1 VDGWDFEDPWTW
13 DEQEGDYQIFLYAVA
28 EELSDL
34 FFLSDNY
41 YTPDAMEDYNL
52 GYLAA
57 ELWWP
62 LVTQLSGM
70 VDLEAVVDLAHA
82 LDGLLRL
89 PGLPTELL
97 EAPLIFLESVL
108 EGNLPREPSG
118 RRVDSRR
125 LVKIALTTT
134 QYLQHLSP
142 PAQSA
147 ARAWASVHRQIL
159 GASELDAFD
168 FGEEDFADL
177 LFAPDLPPA
186 VTGFSMVIGMT
197 LMRWP
202 ERGEGLPLP
211 PKFLDPE
218 LYDEMLDQWLALPD
232 SPTVTEEG
240 VGEAEALFAQ
250 GQLAH
255 VLADLGAM
263 EGVFPDEAGDGD
275 MKLTYSR
282 LSRAIL
288 WVHSQCRHCPERDG
302 IACKAA
308 DNWTDRPVALLDVA
322 GEIANTSRISGC
334 IKM

>member
-1 VDGWDFEDPWTW
+1 MDDWDFDEKWPW
-13 DEQEGDYQIFLYAVA
+13 DMQGGHQVFLSAVA

-34 FFLSDNY
+34 FFLSDNF
-41 YTPDAMEDYNL
+41 YTPEAGEEYDL
-52 GYLAA
+52 GRVAA

-62 LVTQLSGM
+62 LVLQLGEM
-70 VDLEAVVDLAHA
+70 VDLDAVLDLAHE
-82 LDGLLRL
+82 LDGYLRL

-134 QYLQHLSP
+134 RFLQHFP
-142 PAQSA
+142 RTAQSA
-147 ARAWASVHRQIL
+147 AHAWANVHRQVL
-159 GASELDAFD
+159 GAPGFETFE

-177 LFAPDLPPA
+177 LMAPDLPPA

-197 LMRWP
+197 LMQWP
-202 ERGEGLPLP
+202 ERAEGLPLP
-211 PKFLDPE
+211 PGFMDPE
-218 LYDEMLDQWLALPD
+218 YFEEMLEQWQALPG

-240 VGEAEALFAQ
+240 TGEAETLFAQ

-255 VLADLGAM
+255 VLAELGSM
-263 EGVFPDEAGDGD
+263 EGLFPDEAGDED
-275 MKLTYSR
+275 MALTYSR
-282 LSRAIL
+282 LSRAVL
-288 WVHSQCRHCPERDG
+288 WVHTQCRGCPERDG
-302 IACKAA
+302 VACKAA
-308 DNWTDRPVALLDVA
+308 DNWPEHPVALLDVA
-322 GEIANTSRISGC
+322 GEIANTSRIGGC